1 MPLPDSAKTWPPES
15 LKNAL
20 DAMARHDAWYTNDVD
35 ALGYLYSVTQLN
47 QSTSFWGQ
55 VRRWFWGTP
64 SPMTATQRPNKMH
77 VAVASSIARMA
88 ANVVFSQM
96 PDVRFGDND
105 DHDEDDEG
113 LTAESK
119 KAATK
124 RVAEILDDRAHAVL
138 LEAGELRFAHG
149 GSFVKVAWDED
160 VSEDGPYLVA
170 VAADAAVPKF
180 RGRRLVSVI
189 FWSDLAP
196 IEGSKNHY
204 RLLEMHEKGSIEF
217 GLYEA
222 TASNDLGQ
230 RVPLDTHPDTE
241 YLAKLVNEQSS
252 IPTAST
258 KLTAA
263 YLPWARPNGKLRKD
277 PGARDLG
284 KSGLDGVEDLL
295 DQIDEAYT
303 SWMRDIRLGKARIV
317 IPKGLIETGG
327 PGQGGVFDADREIF
341 VETGEMVGSLNP
353 QANGG
358 KGAVDSFITM
368 FQPNIRWQEHMETV
382 AHLIAKVY
390 ETTGF
395 SPQSFGDA
403 GETAVTATEVTAREN
418 LTTLTRQASIL
429 YCRPELRDL
438 FAALMD
444 VDKFVFN
451 GPGRGDALPDVE
463 WPDDDTLDPK
473 VIADTLL
480 SLVNAEAISLFQ
492 RVSVQHPDWD
502 AEQIDTEVTR
512 IREDYALMPENKPGF
527 LWAAAADNGSD
538 TGGVDANSYGVKGA
552 NTESLLPPGSD
563 PQQTGVQPTPQPTP
577 KPGPPKG
584 N

>member
-1 MPLPDSAKTWPPES
+1 MPLPDSEKVWPPAQ
-15 LKNAL
+15 LTHAL
-20 DAMARHDAWYTNDVD
+20 DAMARYDAWYTNDVD

-64 SPMTATQRPNKMH
+64 TPQGSAQRPNKMH

-105 DHDEDDEG
+105 DHDEDDKG
-113 LTAESK
+113 LTAEGK
-119 KAATK
+119 TAATK
-124 RVAEILDDRAHAVL
+124 RVGEILDDRAHSVL

-149 GSFVKVAWDED
+149 GSFVKVAWDKD

-180 RGRRLVSVI
+180 RGRRLVNVI

-196 IEGSKNHY
+196 LEGSKNTY
-204 RLLEMHEKGSIEF
+204 RLLEMHEKGRIEY

-222 TASNDLGQ
+222 TSSKDLGM
-230 RVPLDTHPDTE
+230 RVPLDTHPDTA
-241 YLAKLVNEQSS
+241 YLAPLVDADSA
-252 IPTAST
+252 IPTGSK

-317 IPKGLIETGG
+317 IPKGLIETGA
-327 PGQGGVFDADREIF
+327 PGQGGTFDADREIF
-341 VETGEMVGSLNP
+341 VETGEMVGSMNP

-358 KGAVDSFITM
+358 KGAVESFITM
-368 FQPNIRWQEHMETV
+368 FQPNIRWQEHMQTV
-382 AHLIAKVY
+382 THLLAKVY
-390 ETTGF
+390 EECGF

-418 LTTLTRQASIL
+418 LTTLTRQASIM

-438 FAALMD
+438 YAALMD
-444 VDKFVFN
+444 VDQFAFK

-463 WPDDDTLDPK
+463 WPDADTIDPK
-473 VIADTLL
+473 VVADTIL
-480 SLVNAEAISLFQ
+480 SLVNAEAISLFE
-492 RVSVQHPDWD
+492 RVAALHPDWD
-502 AEQIDTEVTR
+502 DEQIDTEVTR
-512 IREDYALMPENKPGF
+512 IREDYSMLPENKPGF
-527 LWAAAADNGSD
+527 LWAATAANGSD

-552 NTESLLPPGSD
+552 NTEGIIPP
-563 PQQTGVQPTPQPTP
+563 QQPTPDAAPQPTAAP
-577 KPGPPKG
+577 APRPGPPKG
-584 N
+584 R